1 MAKKF
6 KVYEK
11 RAKVVKDT
19 MERMHQCLTK
29 MCQTHG
35 DKTSAPPENDDV
47 VAESDSVSSEEEE
60 EEAPST
66 IEDLSKWINGSK
78 HCEKYKQFDKLPFGK
93 GTVTAMLRKSTVPRL
108 DQMQFDIVRIET
120 RPRQQ
125 GIGSAFVKL
134 LSSLAAQ
141 ASPSRGVY
149 LEAARSVGG
158 KKFAES
164 LVKNQGFEQ
173 YQPELGDPDNYIQ
186 ILQQ

>member
-6 KVYEK
+6 KVYEEK
-11 RAKVVKDT
+11 AKVVTDT
-19 MERMHQCLTK
+19 MERMHEYLTK

-35 DKTSAPPENDDV
+35 DKTTAPPEDDDV
-47 VAESDSVSSEEEE
+47 VAESDSVSSEEEEEE

-66 IEDLSKWINGSK
+66 IEDLSKWINGSN
-78 HCEKYKQFDKLPFGK
+78 EKYKEFKLPFGK
-93 GTVTAMLRKSTVPRL
+93 GTVTVMLRNSTVPRL
-108 DQMQFDIVRIET
+108 DQKQFDIVRIET
-120 RPRQQ
+120 SPRRQ
-125 GIGSAFVKL
+125 GIGSEFVKL

-173 YQPELGDPDNYIQ
+173 YQPELGDPDNYIRR
-186 ILQQ
+186 LQ